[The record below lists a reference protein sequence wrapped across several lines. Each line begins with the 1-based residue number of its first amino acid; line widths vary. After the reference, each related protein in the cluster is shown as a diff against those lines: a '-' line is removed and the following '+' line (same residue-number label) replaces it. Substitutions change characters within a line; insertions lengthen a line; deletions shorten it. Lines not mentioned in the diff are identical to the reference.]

1 MYEIFTMFVQN
12 NQSILFQV
20 WYQHKTKKAK
30 TEHNVKKIEDKENEK
45 KVHTYAQRGLELTN
59 IGTRARSFIGA
70 PQRMLQL
77 RRAKIIY
84 IYYVEYGIHP
94 A

>member
-1 MYEIFTMFVQN
+1 M
-12 NQSILFQV
+12 
-20 WYQHKTKKAK
+20 
-30 TEHNVKKIEDKENEK
+30 
-45 KVHTYAQRGLELTN
+45 HTYAQRGLELTN
-59 IGTRARSFIGA
+59 IGTRARDFTGA
-70 PQRMLQL
+70 PQRMLKL